1 MANIKLTYFNIPG
14 RAELIRL
21 ILAQAEVSFTDER
34 ITREEFVALKPSLP
48 NGQLP
53 VLNFNGTVLSQS
65 IAIARFLANEY
76 GLAGKSNLEK
86 AQVDEL
92 VDTMMDLFNGYAAP
106 TFRAKDED
114 EKKRLKGL
122 LVEKA
127 EQSFG
132 QLEKRLGGAQYFV
145 GNNLTWVDLLFYQ
158 FAGMVGKLADMSLDG
173 TPSLKELAQRVAD
186 LPNIKKWNESRS
198 Q

>member
-65 IAIARFLANEY
+65 IAIARFL
-76 GLAGKSNLEK
+76 GKW
-86 AQVDEL
+86 
-92 VDTMMDLFNGYAAP
+92 Y
-106 TFRAKDED
+106 
-114 EKKRLKGL
+114 
-122 LVEKA
+122 
-127 EQSFG
+127 
-132 QLEKRLGGAQYFV
+132 
-145 GNNLTWVDLLFYQ
+145 
-158 FAGMVGKLADMSLDG
+158 
-173 TPSLKELAQRVAD
+173 
-186 LPNIKKWNESRS
+186 
-198 Q
+198 